1 MELIQA
7 AIARGHGALNEY
19 QAKQLLRAY
28 DIPTASEHLV
38 QTADEAVAA
47 AGKIGWPVALKA
59 CGPDIL
65 HKTGTGLMALH
76 LEEERTLHKAFGRIE
91 KAAGSQTIDGMLVQA
106 MVSGHR
112 ELVVGMKREPQFGPC
127 VMVGLGGILTEIY
140 QDTAFRVAP
149 FDRMEAMDMLQEL
162 RCRKILQPFR
172 GEAAADLEALC
183 ETIVAM
189 GKIAMDLPMVE
200 EIDVNPLVMTS
211 RGEIVA
217 VDALVI
223 LESERKND
231 SDH

>member
-7 AIARGHGALNEY
+7 AIAKGQRALNEH
-19 QAKQLLRAY
+19 QAKKLLRAY
-28 DIPTASEHLV
+28 NISTVSEQLV
-38 QTADEAVAA
+38 QTADEAAAA
-47 AGKIGWPVALKA
+47 AGEIGWPVALKA

-65 HKTGTGLMALH
+65 HKTGQGLMTLN
-76 LEEERTLHKAFGRIE
+76 LDEEESLRRAFARIE
-91 KAAGSQTIDGMLVQA
+91 KVAADQTLEGMLVQA

-149 FDRMEAMDMLQEL
+149 FDDLEAMDMIEEL

-172 GEAAADLEALC
+172 GEAAADLDALC
-183 ETIVAM
+183 QTIVSM
-189 GKIAMDLPMVE
+189 GKIAMDFPMIE
-200 EIDVNPLVMTS
+200 EIDVNPLVMTPQ
-211 RGEIVA
+211 GKIVA

-223 LESERKND
+223 LAD
-231 SDH
+231 V